1 MVEEVLQENLQTI
14 QDYLDG
20 KDSALRYLVGQI
32 MKKTKGKANPKM
44 ASELL
49 ETALE
54 ALGFQCWR
62 LPFSENGTPDV
73 DNLFARLGTGSPHF
87 CFAGHVDVV
96 PEGEVSKWSH
106 PPFEA
111 DIFNKYLFRY
121 LAREKFRR
129 SDS

>member
-1 MVEEVLQENLQTI
+1 MAKKVFDESFLTGKSPGEISSRLGLVQINDENSLRSMVEEVLQENLQTI

-54 ALGFQCWR
+54 A
-62 LPFSENGTPDV
+62 
-73 DNLFARLGTGSPHF
+73 
-87 CFAGHVDVV
+87 
-96 PEGEVSKWSH
+96 
-106 PPFEA
+106 
-111 DIFNKYLFRY
+111 
-121 LAREKFRR
+121 RR
-129 SDS
+129 